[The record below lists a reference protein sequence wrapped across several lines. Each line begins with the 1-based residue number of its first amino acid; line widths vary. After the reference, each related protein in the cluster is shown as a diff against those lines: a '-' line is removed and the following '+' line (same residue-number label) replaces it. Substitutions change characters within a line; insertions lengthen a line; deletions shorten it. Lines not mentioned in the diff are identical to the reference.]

1 MWYSMC
7 TMYSYDNT
15 NNNINIISNNINI
28 ISNYINI
35 ISNYIDITK
44 DLHYFDVYEI
54 RIRYHFIDC
63 INGSCT
69 KQVVFT

>member
-28 ISNYINI
+28 ITY
-35 ISNYIDITK
+35 YIDITK